1 MPDVVDV
8 VKQHI
13 LDQYLP
19 GENPANLT
27 LTTPLVSG
35 GILDSLATLDLVAFL
50 EGAFGIELEAHEVDR
65 ERLDTLERIALLVN
79 RKLGSA

>member
-1 MPDVVDV
+1 MPDVIPQ
-8 VKQHI
+8 VKQYI
-13 LDQYLP
+13 LDHHLP

-50 EGAFGIELEAHEVDR
+50 EGRFGIELEAHEVDR
-65 ERLDTLERIALLVN
+65 DRLDTLEKIAELVQG
-79 RKLGSA
+79 KLARV

>member
-1 MPDVVDV
+1 MPDVIPV
-8 VKQHI
+8 VKQYI
-13 LDQYLP
+13 LDRYLP

-50 EGAFGIELEAHEVDR
+50 EETFDIQLEAHEVDR
-65 ERLDTLERIALLVN
+65 DRLDTVERIAALVN
-79 RKLGSA
+79 GKRAQA

>member
-1 MPDVVDV
+1 MPDVIPV
-8 VKQHI
+8 VKQYI
-13 LDQYLP
+13 LDQHLP

-50 EGAFGIELEAHEVDR
+50 EGTFNIQLEAHEVDR
-65 ERLDTLERIALLVN
+65 DRLDTVERIAALVN
-79 RKLGSA
+79 GKLGQH

>member
-1 MPDVVDV
+1 MPDVIPV
-8 VKQHI
+8 VKQYI
-13 LDQYLP
+13 LDRHLP

-50 EGAFGIELEAHEVDR
+50 EETFDIQLEAHEVDR
-65 ERLDTLERIALLVN
+65 DRLDTVERIAALVN
-79 RKLGSA
+79 GKLGQA

>member
-1 MPDVVDV
+1 MPDVIPA
-8 VKQHI
+8 VKQYI

-50 EGAFGIELEAHEVDR
+50 EGTFGIQLEAHEVDR
-65 ERLDTLERIALLVN
+65 DRLDTVERIAALVN
-79 RKLGSA
+79 AKLGQN